1 MKRRC
6 PHPTRSAAPPLALP
20 PGSRSP
26 GYISAGSR
34 LDLGWISARSGR
46 QAAVLRAPR
55 VSDERVDGD
64 HRLER
69 GEAGLTKDQLSLKEE
84 QPTPSLE
91 SAARV
96 AFLASSLKDATT
108 SACTSGLA
116 ASSFGSPSMPTPL
129 AASTSAFSLTCAS
142 ATYPTACLA
151 SSRAISQPTSV
162 ACASGTE
169 RSSVWSAKQ
178 QTPPASTSTNGELL

>member
-1 MKRRC
+1 MHCRQ
-6 PHPTRSAAPPLALP
+6 AAAL
-20 PGSRSP
+20 RA
-26 GYISAGSR
+26 ISR

-55 VSDERVDGD
+55 VSDEGVDGD

-69 GEAGLTKDQLSLKEE
+69 GEAGLTKDQLSLKEK
-84 QPTPSLE
+84 QPAPSLE

-151 SSRAISQPTSV
+151 SSRAISADLRGVRERHRAVERVVGEAADAPRLHLDERRVVVGLTS
-162 ACASGTE
+162 ARMA
-169 RSSVWSAKQ
+169 R
-178 QTPPASTSTNGELL
+178 

>member
-1 MKRRC
+1 M
-6 PHPTRSAAPPLALP
+6 
-20 PGSRSP
+20 
-26 GYISAGSR
+26 
-34 LDLGWISARSGR
+34 
-46 QAAVLRAPR
+46 
-55 VSDERVDGD
+55 
-64 HRLER
+64 
-69 GEAGLTKDQLSLKEE
+69 
-84 QPTPSLE
+84 
-91 SAARV
+91 
-96 AFLASSLKDATT
+96 ASSLKDATT

-151 SSRAISQPTSV
+151 SSRAISATSV

>member
-6 PHPTRSAAPPLALP
+6 PTQPARQAPLLHCRQAAVLRAVSQL
-20 PGSRSP
+20 
-26 GYISAGSR
+26 Y
-34 LDLGWISARSGR
+34 LGWISAGSGR

-55 VSDERVDGD
+55 VSDEGVDGD

-84 QPTPSLE
+84 QPAPAS

-108 SACTSGLA
+108 SACTSGFA

-178 QTPPASTSTNGELL
+178 QTPPASTSTKGELL